1 MSPPTF
7 RGRLQP
13 SQPPYARLLH
23 PCCHARG
30 RERDSR
36 LMRKSSLVSIL
47 LLAALA
53 RAEEKKAD
61 RYPAM
66 APAEQYRMAN
76 AQDEIALA
84 RTAAPASISGDA
96 EVLVLG
102 KRGYEVGVK
111 GKNGFVCFVE
121 RSWTAGFDDPEFW
134 NPKLR
139 APNCF
144 NPPAVRSVLP
154 QYLKRTEWVL
164 AGASKQELIEKA
176 RSLFA
181 DGRFTAPEAGS
192 FSFMLS
198 KQGYLGDNAAGP
210 WLPHV
215 MFFVPH
221 GQAAVWGAGME
232 ASPVL
237 GAEGSPFEPTVLFVP
252 VRRWSDGSPV
262 PPPTDPQH
270 KM

>member
-1 MSPPTF
+1 
-7 RGRLQP
+7 
-13 SQPPYARLLH
+13 
-23 PCCHARG
+23 
-30 RERDSR
+30 
-36 LMRKSSLVSIL
+36 MRKSSLVSIL

-76 AQDEIALA
+76 AEDEIALA
-84 RTAAPASISGDA
+84 RSAAPASISTDA

-111 GKNGFVCFVE
+111 GKNGFVCLVQ
-121 RSWTAGFDDPEFW
+121 RSWTAGFGDPEFW

-139 APNCF
+139 APNCL

-154 QYLKRTEWVL
+154 QYLKRTESVL
-164 AGASKQELIEKA
+164 AGATRQQLVEQA
-176 RSLFA
+176 RSAFA
-181 DGRFTAPEAGS
+181 NHSFGPPESGS

-198 KQGYLGDNAAGP
+198 RQGYLSDDSAGP

-215 MFFVPH
+215 MLFVPS
-221 GQAAVWGAGME
+221 GQAALWGAG
-232 ASPVL
+232 L
-237 GAEGSPFEPTVLFVP
+237 EGSPVIGTDGSPIEPTVLFIP
-252 VRRWSDGSPV
+252 VRRWSDGTPA
-262 PPPTDPQH
+262 PPPPPLETHQH
-270 KM
+270 KP